1 MTGSLALDVD
11 RIRREA
17 QRTIDAGPVR
27 SAYGPD
33 IERVISVLNNVV
45 AAEVVGWLRCTRQAI
60 LAHGTAPTPTS
71 KLFEAQADRKMR
83 HAVAVADRIV
93 QLGGQPNFDPATLAQ
108 RARTDYSTADDAA
121 LRAMLEQ
128 NLLAARIVVPTYRQ
142 IAHWLGD
149 RDPASRHLIES
160 VLIDEKQNAR
170 DLTALL
176 SASSNAPAPAPSPG
190 RPLHRGTPD
199 R

>member
-1 MTGSLALDVD
+1 MTASLALDVD

-60 LAHGTAPTPTS
+60 LAQGTAPAGA
-71 KLFEAQADRKMR
+71 LFEAQADRKMR
-83 HAVAVADRIV
+83 HAVALADRIV

-108 RARTDYSTADDAA
+108 RAQTDYSTADDAA

-128 NLLAARIVVPTYRQ
+128 NLLAARVVVPTYRQ
-142 IAHWLGD
+142 IAGWLGD
-149 RDPASRHLIES
+149 HDPASRRLIES
-160 VLIDEKQNAR
+160 VLADEQQTAA
-170 DLTALL
+170 DLAALL
-176 SASSNAPAPAPSPG
+176 ETPAPPTAPAPRSAP
-190 RPLHRGTPD
+190 R
-199 R
+199 